1 MIGKRAR
8 PFTRS
13 SRCAPPASP
22 APAPAQDTRAWWN
35 GRAGSPQAGLRPG
48 YAGVYAYATLTLEG
62 LGKRKAPA
70 CRGLLQA
77 ALATLAYLSEPLI
90 ELNLAFRLVPMPLT
104 TAMIASEMPAAIR
117 PYSIAVA
124 PDSSFTKRANRFFIT
139 QLHVH
144 VAVEL
149 YFGRAGVLSTVT
161 MGSP

>member
-8 PFTRS
+8 PFTRG

-22 APAPAQDTRAWWN
+22 APAPAQGTPVWWN
-35 GRAGSPQAGLRPG
+35 GRAGSPQVGLQPG
-48 YAGVYAYATLTLEG
+48 YAGLYAYATLTLESLRTWG

-77 ALATLAYLSEPLI
+77 TLATFAYLSEVLI
-90 ELNLAFRLVPMPLT
+90 VVNLAFRLVPRPLT

-124 PDSSFTKRANRFFIT
+124 PDSSFTKRASRFFIT

-144 VAVEL
+144 VAVE
-149 YFGRAGVLSTVT
+149 T
-161 MGSP
+161 